1 MGNQQSDAGET
12 ASPKNKS
19 NASAS
24 TNGTPMVLNVYN
36 LQRPK
41 KAGDQSVNQ
50 MLGFGFYHSGL
61 EIFGKE
67 WSFGGNPMAEPGQ
80 SGIFAA
86 VPKMVLPKDQFHES
100 VTLGLLPT
108 SFTEQSLFAIINE
121 LQKDWA
127 AVSYHLLAHNCNHF
141 TQALHDAIVGAVT
154 IQRKVD
160 IPSYVNRAARVA
172 DFFVPDALYQ
182 SMMKRVPQSNGSGGM
197 HAPPPSPSPP
207 TSTTTQAAPQDE
219 HPIPADRKEL
229 EVMPV
234 RQLRTLMWVHGVSS
248 DGCIEK
254 SELVDRLM
262 AHRLRKQ
269 QANATR

>member
-1 MGNQQSDAGET
+1 MGNQQSDEGSG
-12 ASPKNKS
+12 ASPSKLKPP
-19 NASAS
+19 A
-24 TNGTPMVLNVYN
+24 TGTPIILNVYN

-67 WSFGGNPMAEPGQ
+67 FSFGGNPMAEPGQ
-80 SGIFAA
+80 SGIFASA
-86 VPKMVLPKDQFHES
+86 PKSVLPRDQFHES
-100 VTLGLLPT
+100 VTLGLLPLT
-108 SFTEQSLFAIINE
+108 FTEQSLVGIVKE
-121 LQKDWA
+121 LQKDWD

-141 TQALHDAIVGAVT
+141 TQCFYDAIAAKVT
-154 IQRKVD
+154 ILRKQD

-197 HAPPPSPSPP
+197 QPPPSSSP
-207 TSTTTQAAPQDE
+207 STTPTTDRSDE
-219 HPIPADRKEL
+219 HPIPVDRKEL
-229 EVMPV
+229 EGMSV

-254 SELVDRLM
+254 GELVDRLV
-262 AHRLRKQ
+262 AHRLRKK
-269 QANATR
+269 AASSR